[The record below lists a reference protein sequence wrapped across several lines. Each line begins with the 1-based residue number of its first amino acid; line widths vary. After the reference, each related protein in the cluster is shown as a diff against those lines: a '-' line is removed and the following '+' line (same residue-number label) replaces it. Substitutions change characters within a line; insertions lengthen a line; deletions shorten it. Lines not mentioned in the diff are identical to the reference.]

1 MMGGVKSFLKKMQ
14 QVCDGQNYYL
24 FVDDEY
30 LVSDYYSNEFFYN
43 LTAWFCLLQLRCTP
57 LSYF

>member
-43 LTAWFCLLQLRCTP
+43 LTA
-57 LSYF
+57 